1 MPPEVVHYTFA
12 WLPDGWNYLKAE
24 WLGNLLV
31 SLTPCPGP
39 HYPSGPSKNERDLTL
54 EDVLAGRQPSTSIQ
68 VSEQNRSVWGQ
79 RVIRALRD
87 IPFGKSRTYKELA
100 AAAGNPKAA
109 RAAARVCAANRISL
123 VIPCHRVVASS
134 GTLGGFYWGTQL
146 KEAMLRWEAEK
157 TGQAN

>member
-1 MPPEVVHYTFA
+1 M
-12 WLPDGWNYLKAE
+12 
-24 WLGNLLV
+24 
-31 SLTPCPGP
+31 
-39 HYPSGPSKNERDLTL
+39 
-54 EDVLAGRQPSTSIQ
+54 
-68 VSEQNRSVWGQ
+68 
-79 RVIRALRD
+79 IRALRD

-100 AAAGNPKAA
+100 VAAGNPKAA

-157 TGQAN
+157 AGQAN